1 MTTRVVLT
9 RAQREEIDRGRFVRV
24 AVASTNAANTV
35 LVGRVAGE
43 WRAYF
48 NECRHRALPLDLG
61 ARSPMSDDGEY
72 LLCHQH
78 GALYRLTDGRCVLG
92 PCVGEALTPVAIEVV
107 AEEGDNAAPRPAR
120 SR

>member
-1 MTTRVVLT
+1 MTTRIVLT

-24 AVASTNAANTV
+24 EVGAGLRSV
-35 LVGRVAGE
+35 LVGRVAGA
-43 WRAYF
+43 WRAYA

-78 GALYRLTDGRCVLG
+78 GALYSPIDGRCLLG
-92 PCVGEALTPVAIEVV
+92 PCAGETLIPVAIEVV
-107 AEEGDNAAPRPAR
+107 SDDADNAAPRPAR